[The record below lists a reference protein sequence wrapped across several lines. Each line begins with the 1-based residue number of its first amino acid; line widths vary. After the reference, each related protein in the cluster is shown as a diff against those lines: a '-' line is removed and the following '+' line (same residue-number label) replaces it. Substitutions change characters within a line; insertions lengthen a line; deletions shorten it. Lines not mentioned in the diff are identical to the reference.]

1 MYNIVQVLWLGHPD
15 CVTTWEPATALSPS
29 LIADYEAGVLKEAA
43 SESQE
48 AYGLTATTVVIKDKP
63 QQPAAKKA
71 RREECKMSLGE

>member
-43 SESQE
+43 SKSQE
-48 AYGLTATTVVIKDKP
+48 AYGLCNNSSDQEQTTTTSGEEGKEGRMHS
-63 QQPAAKKA
+63 A
-71 RREECKMSLGE
+71 R